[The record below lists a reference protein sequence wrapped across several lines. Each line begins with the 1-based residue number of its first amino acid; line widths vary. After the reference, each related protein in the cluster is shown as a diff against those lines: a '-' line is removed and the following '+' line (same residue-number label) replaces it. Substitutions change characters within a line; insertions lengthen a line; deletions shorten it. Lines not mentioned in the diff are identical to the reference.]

1 MNHDDIDLTG
11 SKVLVVDDTPAN
23 MDVLRGILEEQGY
36 RIFAAPSGEVALK
49 IAPRTLPDIILLDV
63 MMPGIDGLETCRILK
78 KDPLTKDI
86 PIIFVSAKTD
96 IQDII
101 DGFKVGAVDYINK
114 PIRREEV
121 LVRVH
126 THLEIVALFKAQE
139 KLSQVLA
146 QKNAELIE
154 TQQQLVQ
161 SEKMASLGTL
171 TAGVAHEINNPNNF
185 VNVSAQNLAF
195 DVEQLNKFIVALA
208 GDNADEVVLNSF
220 REQFRPLYRH
230 VSTIKEGS
238 DRIKTIV
245 QDLRAFSQLD
255 SFSKK
260 IVDVSDCL
268 QSTVN
273 LVKTNFLSVAM
284 FDCEFGTD
292 LTLLCYP
299 AQLNQVFMNL
309 IINACDAIR
318 QKQQQQFQ
326 AKESEIVLGKVVISC
341 HKTDKEMIISVKDDG
356 CGMDE
361 VTRNKLYE
369 PFYTTKDV
377 GEGSGLGL
385 SISYGIVQK
394 HNGKLTEE
402 TVLGEGS
409 CFTLSLPI
417 EK

>member
-63 MMPGIDGLETCRILK
+63 MMPGIDGLETCRMLK
-78 KDPLTKDI
+78 KDPVTKDI

-195 DVEQLNKFIVALA
+195 DVKQLNKFIVALA
-208 GDNADEVVLNSF
+208 GDKADEVVLASF
-220 REQFRPLYRH
+220 REQFTPLYRH

-238 DRIKTIV
+238 DRIKNIV

-260 IVDVSDCL
+260 IVDVGECL

-273 LVKTNFLSVAM
+273 LVKTNFLKVAV
-284 FDCEFGTD
+284 FDCRFGTD
-292 LTLLCYP
+292 ISLFCYP
-299 AQLNQVFMNL
+299 AQLNQVFINL

-318 QKQQQQFQ
+318 LKQQQQLL
-326 AKESEIVLGKVVISC
+326 AKESEIVLGKVIISC
-341 HKTDKEMIISVKDDG
+341 NKKENNMIITVTDNG

-361 VTRNKLYE
+361 ITKNKLYE

-394 HNGKLTEE
+394 HNGELKVES
-402 TVLGEGS
+402 VLGEGS
-409 CFTLSLPI
+409 CFTLTLPF
-417 EK
+417 EE